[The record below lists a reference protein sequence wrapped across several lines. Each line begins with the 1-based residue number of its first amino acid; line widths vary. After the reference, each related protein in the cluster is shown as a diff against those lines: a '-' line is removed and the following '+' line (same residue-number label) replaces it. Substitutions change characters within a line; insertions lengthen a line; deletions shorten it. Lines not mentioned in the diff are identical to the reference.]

1 MANGGVGPRIVT
13 IGGGTGTYTVLRG
26 LVSLDPLPVLKAI
39 ISVADSGGST
49 GMLRDEFGYLPV
61 GDMRMALVALAD
73 SENGRNL
80 LRDLFLYRFSKG
92 AGLAGH
98 NFGNL
103 FLVAMTDILGS
114 EEQAIE
120 YAAKVLRVKGG
131 VIPVSK
137 DDVQLVAEYSDGTT
151 LRGETHIDEQD
162 DGHDGTARIERAYL
176 DPSGSIT
183 ESARS
188 AILGADMIVLG
199 PGDLYTSTIA
209 NLLVEGV
216 PEALSK
222 TDAKIVY
229 VGNLMSKYGQTIGL
243 TAGEHVKEIARY
255 AGRTPDVVLL
265 NSTPIDESMLAAYG
279 KEHAEPIVD
288 DLPDGIGYRV
298 VRADL
303 LSNEIV
309 EKKSGDTLKRSLV
322 RHDSHKIARALAG
335 ILEA

>member
-1 MANGGVGPRIVT
+1 MDDTPPRIVT

-26 LVSLDPLPVLKAI
+26 LIAQTPLPVLKAI

-73 SENGRNL
+73 SENGRNI
-80 LRDLFLYRFSKG
+80 LRDLFLYRFTKG
-92 AGLAGH
+92 TGLSGH

-120 YAAKVLRVKGG
+120 YAAKVLRIKGS

-137 DDVQLVAEYSDGTT
+137 DDVHLSAEYEDGTI
-151 LRGETHIDEQD
+151 LEGETHIDEQD
-162 DGHDGTARIERAYL
+162 DGHDGTKRIVRAYL
-176 DPSGSIT
+176 DPSGTIS

-188 AILGADMIVLG
+188 AIMGADQIVLG

-216 PEALSK
+216 PDSLGK
-222 TDAKIVY
+222 TDARIVY
-229 VGNLMSKYGQTIGL
+229 VGNLMSKYGQTHGM
-243 TAGEHVKEIARY
+243 TAKEHVREIARY
-255 AGRTPDVVLL
+255 AGRTPDVVLI
-265 NSTPIDESMLAAYG
+265 NATPIDEAMVALYG
-279 KEHAEPIVD
+279 KEQALPVVD
-288 DLPDGIGYRV
+288 DLGSGENFTV

-303 LSNEIV
+303 LSNEII
-309 EKKSGDTLKRSLV
+309 EKKSGDALKRSLI
-322 RHDSHKIARALAG
+322 RHDSGKIARALIG
-335 ILEA
+335 ILRPRP